1 MNGVG
6 LQKGSKMSFN
16 TDHALE
22 TYKSLIS
29 ISVELLRSFLLLN
42 GGAIVALL
50 AYIGQ
55 AENGAEV
62 AKNAACSLSLFIV
75 GLVLSSLAFVGSY
88 LTQLALYNE
97 SVHSDKFKGSHSPW
111 LWASFTIALLSL
123 AAFSGGAFAGLA
135 ALSKG

>member
-1 MNGVG
+1 
-6 LQKGSKMSFN
+6 MSFN

-29 ISVELLRSFLLLN
+29 ISVELLRSLLLLN

-55 AENGAEV
+55 AKNGTEV
-62 AKNAACSLSLFIV
+62 AKNASCSLSLFIV
-75 GLVLSSLAFVGSY
+75 GLVLAALAFIGSY
-88 LTQLALYNE
+88 LTQLTLYNE
-97 SVHSDKFKGSHSPW
+97 SVRSETFKGSHSPW
-111 LWASFTIALLSL
+111 LWVSFTIGFLSL
-123 AAFSGGAFAGLA
+123 VAFSCGAFAGLG